1 MLWFVVDSHYGQR
14 YFCIC
19 GCNETLI
26 FVSIAARTRQKNPR
40 SEYAPVFPFAAGLI
54 PPDLAATRLRDK
66 CFQEFANG
74 EKSMS
79 EAHLQTTTDAAL
91 QTPKSQGGLTFS
103 RRFSTEGVSPYDEVK
118 WERRTALIA
127 DSKGNTIF
135 EQKDV
140 DIPVDWS
147 MTATNIV
154 ASKYLHGTIGSPE
167 RETGVRQLV
176 SRVAETV
183 RDWGIAG
190 GYFAS
195 ADDATIFHDELAHM
209 LLTQKVAFN
218 SPVWF
223 NVGCDRLEPHA
234 SGANWHWD
242 SATGGVMHGATGYK
256 NPQCSACFINS
267 VDDSME
273 GIMELARTEAL
284 LFKYGS
290 GTGTNFS
297 SLRSSHEGVT
307 GGGTA
312 SGPLS
317 FMRGLDAFAGVI
329 KSGGKTRRAAK
340 MAILNAEH
348 PDIIDF
354 IECKAKEEAK
364 AHTLIRNG
372 YDGSGPD
379 SEAFS
384 SIFFQNANNSV
395 RVTDEFMRAYE
406 NDGEYWSKGVKDG
419 KPVHAFKAR
428 EIMRKIADATWLC
441 GDPGLQFDTTINKWH
456 TSKNTARINASN
468 PCSEYMFL
476 DNSACNLASF
486 NLMKFVSSNGVFNIP
501 EYRHAISVVITAME
515 ILVDNSGYPT
525 EKIARNSHDYRPLG
539 LGYANLGALLMSFG
553 IPYNSA
559 TGRDL
564 AAALTAIMCG
574 QAYLQSAVL
583 AANAPSLA
591 SATPLTA
598 SVERQGGA
606 CPGFYVNREPFLNVI
621 RMHRAEVNNIG
632 KSRTSGEPFML
643 PQLEALIESSRECWD
658 MALVYGERYGYRNA
672 QTTVLAPTGTIGFMM
687 DCDTTG
693 IEPDLAL
700 VKYKKLVG
708 GGMIKIVNNTVP
720 AALFKLGYN
729 NDQVDAIVS
738 YIDATGTIEGAPG
751 IKPEHLSVFDCSFK
765 PSKGT
770 RSIHYMGHI
779 KMMAATQPFLSGA
792 ISKTVNLP
800 NEATPEDIAEA
811 YAESWRQGIKAVA
824 IYRDGSKGTQ
834 PLNTSMDAKKDA
846 SGLDVAGQR
855 VLMQLA
861 AGQPAAE
868 ADLKTLE
875 ARISDKLEV
884 TAKSVVSAA
893 GAFQRALDEIARATT
908 VPQLTAALAT
918 EPQSQDLNAPPRAI
932 RHRLQ
937 AERASITH
945 KFSIAGHEGYI
956 TVGLYPTGQPG
967 EIFIK
972 MAKEGSTVSGL
983 MDAFA
988 TSISL
993 ALQHGVPL
1001 RVLCEKFAH
1010 TRFEP
1015 SGWTGNEQIGYAKSL
1030 MDYIFR
1036 WLNLRFL
1043 SGEQLTLFA
1052 GLGPQAAPI
1061 PETPTI
1067 LSGSDPDPD
1076 EHNQLSRL
1084 AEEMAK
1090 RSFTGMGSTSAPSG
1104 SIAPEATISASSA
1117 SSAPALQDR
1126 GLFHASDAMRSMYEM
1141 GDAPSCSTCG
1151 AIMVRNGSCYRCMS
1165 CGSTSGC
1172 S

>member
-1 MLWFVVDSHYGQR
+1 M
-14 YFCIC
+14 
-19 GCNETLI
+19 NE
-26 FVSIAARTRQKNPR
+26 VSIQTSSAA
-40 SEYAPVFPFAAGLI
+40 F
-54 PPDLAATRLRDK
+54 
-66 CFQEFANG
+66 
-74 EKSMS
+74 
-79 EAHLQTTTDAAL
+79 
-91 QTPKSQGGLTFS
+91 QTPYTQKGLTFT
-103 RRFSTEGVSPYDEVK
+103 RRFTKEGVSPYDDVQ
-118 WERRTALIA
+118 WERRTASIT
-127 DSKGNTIF
+127 DTKGNTIF

-140 DIPVDWS
+140 EVPVDWS

-154 ASKYLHGTIGSPE
+154 ASKYLHGQIGTPE

-183 RDWGIAG
+183 RDWGLAN
-190 GYFAS
+190 GYFATV
-195 ADDATIFHDELAHM
+195 DDARVFHDELAHM
-209 LLTQKVAFN
+209 LLTQKAAFN

-223 NVGCDRLEPHA
+223 NVGCDRLEPN
-234 SGANWHWD
+234 SDGKNWHFD
-242 SATGGVMHGATGYK
+242 AATGGVKYSATGYR
-256 NPQCSACFINS
+256 NPQCSACFINA
-267 VDDSME
+267 VDDSLDSILTLAKTE
-273 GIMELARTEAL
+273 GM
-284 LFKYGS
+284 LFKWGS
-290 GTGTNFS
+290 GTGTNLS
-297 SLRSSHEGVT
+297 SIRGSMEQLS
-307 GGGTA
+307 GGGQA

-317 FMRGLDAFAGVI
+317 FMRGFDAFAGVI

-340 MAILNAEH
+340 MVILNVDH
-348 PDIIDF
+348 PDIMDF
-354 IECKAKEEAK
+354 IDCKAKEEAK
-364 AHTLIRNG
+364 AFTLIKAG

-379 SEAFS
+379 SEAYS

-395 RVTDEFMRAYE
+395 RVSDEFMRAYE
-406 NDGEYWSKGVKDG
+406 NDGDFNTYTVKDHEMAG
-419 KPVHAFKAR
+419 TYKAR
-428 EIMRKIADATWLC
+428 DIMKKIAEATWLC
-441 GDPGLQFDTTINKWH
+441 GDPGMQFDTTINKWH

-486 NLMKFVSSNGVFNIP
+486 NLLKFVNAAGVFEIDD
-501 EYRHAISVVITAME
+501 YRHAISTMVTAME

-525 EKIARNSHDYRPLG
+525 EAIAQNSHDYRPLG
-539 LGYANLGALLMSFG
+539 LGYANLGALLMAFG
-553 IPYNSA
+553 LPYDSA
-559 TGRDL
+559 AGRDL
-564 AAALTAIMCG
+564 AASLTAIMCG
-574 QAYLQSAVL
+574 QAYLQSAVI
-583 AANAPSLA
+583 AANCPPLA

-598 SVERQGGA
+598 SVDREGGG
-606 CPGFYVNREPFLNVI
+606 CPGFYVNREPFLDVI

-632 KSRTSGEPFML
+632 KSRQSGEPFNV
-643 PQLEALIESSRECWD
+643 PQLDALIEASRESWD
-658 MALVYGERYGYRNA
+658 TALLCGEKYGYRNS

-729 NDQVDAIVS
+729 NAEVDAIVS

-751 IKPEHLSVFDCSFK
+751 IKPEHLAVFDCSFK
-765 PSKGT
+765 PAKGT
-770 RSIHYMGHI
+770 RSINYMGHI
-779 KMMAATQPFLSGA
+779 KMMAAAQPFLSGA

-800 NEATPEDIAEA
+800 HEATVEDVAEA
-811 YAESWRQGIKAVA
+811 YAESWRRGIKAVA

-834 PLNTSMDAKKDA
+834 PLNTSMDAKKEPSALDA
-846 SGLDVAGQR
+846 VGAHLLTQMAASQPLAEADVKALEAKAGEK
-855 VLMQLA
+855 VELGAKQLA
-861 AGQPAAE
+861 AAATAFQKALDDNARAAAFMVLTSTPAAVE
-868 ADLKTLE
+868 PVK
-875 ARISDKLEV
+875 EV
-884 TAKSVVSAA
+884 
-893 GAFQRALDEIARATT
+893 
-908 VPQLTAALAT
+908 
-918 EPQSQDLNAPPRAI
+918 QDTNGPPRAV

-937 AERASITH
+937 EERASITH

-956 TVGLYPTGQPG
+956 TVGLYPSGQPG

-1001 RVLCEKFAH
+1001 KVLCEKFAH

-1052 GLGPQAAPI
+1052 GLAPRAPQLPAS
-1061 PETPTI
+1061 PTI
-1067 LSGSDPDPD
+1067 LQENEPEEGMAAPNLAKLA
-1076 EHNQLSRL
+1076 EAVANQLKQMS
-1084 AEEMAK
+1084 
-1090 RSFTGMGSTSAPSG
+1090 GHGSGPASG
-1104 SIAPEATISASSA
+1104 GGIAPEAQSWTAQSSQGHV
-1117 SSAPALQDR
+1117 PDMRDR
-1126 GLFHASDAMRSMYEM
+1126 GIYHAADAMRDMYEM

>member
-1 MLWFVVDSHYGQR
+1 M
-14 YFCIC
+14 
-19 GCNETLI
+19 N
-26 FVSIAARTRQKNPR
+26 
-40 SEYAPVFPFAAGLI
+40 
-54 PPDLAATRLRDK
+54 
-66 CFQEFANG
+66 
-74 EKSMS
+74 
-79 EAHLQTTTDAAL
+79 EAHLQPSSTAL
-91 QTPKSQGGLTFS
+91 QTPYSQRGLIFT
-103 RRFSTEGVSPYDEVK
+103 RRFTTEGVSPYDEIQ
-118 WERRTALIA
+118 WEKRTASIT
-127 DSKGNTIF
+127 DSKGRTIF

-140 DIPVDWS
+140 EAPVDWS

-154 ASKYLHGTIGSPE
+154 ASKYLHGQMDTPQ

-176 SRVAETV
+176 QRVAETI
-183 RDWGIAG
+183 RDWGMKG
-190 GYFAS
+190 GYFAT
-195 ADDATIFHDELAHM
+195 AEDASIFHDELAHM

-223 NVGCDRLEPHA
+223 NVGCDRLEPDA
-234 SGANWHWD
+234 DGQNWHWD
-242 SATGGVMHGATGYK
+242 PSTGGVTFSGTGYH

-267 VDDSME
+267 VDDSLDSILTLAKTE
-273 GIMELARTEAL
+273 GM
-284 LFKYGS
+284 LFKWGS
-290 GTGTNFS
+290 GTGTNLS
-297 SLRSSHEGVT
+297 SIRGSMEMLS
-307 GGGTA
+307 GGGQA

-317 FMRGLDAFAGVI
+317 FMRGFDAFAGVI

-340 MAILNAEH
+340 MVILNADH
-348 PDIIDF
+348 PDILAF

-364 AHTLIRNG
+364 AFSLIKAG

-395 RVTDEFMRAYE
+395 RVSDEFMRAYE
-406 NDGEYWSKGVKDG
+406 NDGEYTTYTVHGHQPVKTL
-419 KPVHAFKAR
+419 KAR
-428 EIMRKIADATWLC
+428 DVMRKIAEATWTC
-441 GDPGLQFDTTINKWH
+441 GDPGMQFDTTINRWH

-476 DNSACNLASF
+476 DNSACNLSSF
-486 NLMKFVSSNGVFNIP
+486 NLMKFVTPAGGFDIP
-501 EYRHAISVVITAME
+501 AYRHAISVVITAME

-525 EKIARNSHDYRPLG
+525 EAIARNSHDYRPLG
-539 LGYANLGALLMSFG
+539 MGYANLGALLMAFG
-553 IPYNSA
+553 LPYDSDA
-559 TGRDL
+559 GRDL
-564 AAALTAIMCG
+564 AATLTSILCG
-574 QAYLQSAVL
+574 QAYLQSAIV
-583 AANAPSLA
+583 AANCRPVA
-591 SATPLTA
+591 SATSLTA

-606 CPGFYVNREPFLNVI
+606 CPGFYVNREPFLDVI
-621 RMHRAEVNNIG
+621 RMHRAEVNKIG
-632 KSRTSGEPFML
+632 KSRQSGEPFVV
-643 PQLEALIESSRECWD
+643 PQLNALIDASRECWD

-720 AALFKLGYN
+720 AALFKLGYD
-729 NDQVDAIVS
+729 NDEVNAIVA

-751 IKPEHLSVFDCSFK
+751 IKPEHLAVFDCSFK
-765 PSKGT
+765 PAKGT
-770 RSIHYMGHI
+770 RSINYMGHI

-800 NEATPEDIAEA
+800 HEATVEDVAEA
-811 YAESWRQGIKAVA
+811 YAESWRRGIKAVA

-834 PLNTSMDAKKDA
+834 PLNVSMDAKREPTMQD
-846 SGLDVAGQR
+846 LAGSR
-855 VLMQLA
+855 ILTQLA
-861 AGQPAAE
+861 AGRKAAE
-868 ADLKTLE
+868 ADVKVLE
-875 ARISDKLEV
+875 AKAGEKIELP
-884 TAKSVVSAA
+884 AKQVLAA
-893 GAFQRALDEIARATT
+893 AAAFQRALEQVAQAAA
-908 VPQLTAALAT
+908 VPALMPSTAASAT
-918 EPQSQDLNAPPRAI
+918 EESQKEEEQDLNGPPRAV
-932 RHRLQ
+932 RHRLPD
-937 AERASITH
+937 ERASVTH

-983 MDAFA
+983 MDGFA
-988 TSISL
+988 TSISI

-1001 RVLCEKFAH
+1001 KLLCEKFAH

-1043 SGEQLTLFA
+1043 SGTQLTLFA
-1052 GLGPQAAPI
+1052 DLGLTAPQLPASPSLI
-1061 PETPTI
+1061 PDAETEE
-1067 LSGSDPDPD
+1067 SDFSQN
-1076 EHNQLSRL
+1076 HLAKL
-1084 AEEMAK
+1084 AEEVARRLNQVNGNAGK
-1090 RSFTGMGSTSAPSG
+1090 SG
-1104 SIAPEATISASSA
+1104 GGIAPDLQASVA
-1117 SSAPALQDR
+1117 SNINPTHGPSLADR
-1126 GLFHASDAMRSMYEM
+1126 GIYHAADAMRDMYVM
-1141 GDAPSCSTCG
+1141 GDAPSCSECG
-1151 AIMVRNGSCYRCMS
+1151 SIMTRNGSCYRCME